1 MAIRGLSEGAASSSG
16 ALPLL
21 QRPDQLAQR
30 LREIPTEPGCYLMR
44 DGEDRILYIGKA
56 KVLRNRVRSYFQSS
70 QGHGPRISLMVRQV
84 CDIEVIVTDSDAE
97 ADRKSV
103 V

>member
-1 MAIRGLSEGAASSSG
+1 MAIRGLKEGAAAG
-16 ALPLL
+16 PLPLL
-21 QRPDQLAQR
+21 QQPALLSQR

-70 QGHGPRISLMVRQV
+70 Q
-84 CDIEVIVTDSDAE
+84 
-97 ADRKSV
+97 
-103 V
+103 